1 MGKTVKY
8 SVRNYKE
15 GDETALAKILSE
27 CFGPITPKQ
36 LLRWYSL
43 EKVGPEDVFIAEV
56 DGEPVSTVE
65 IISRKLHVGEK
76 TYLKTA
82 AIAGVCTDSDYRKK
96 GIATNLMRKALD
108 LKKSKGVSSASLYTE
123 FDNPA
128 RRVYERLGFIDLTA
142 FRTFI
147 KYLDFHSFFTNWI
160 RIRNRRLKD
169 SKIAKRKLEGWQKT
183 IVINIEEV
191 GALSFQF
198 KKGRL
203 TVLRK
208 SPKKP
213 DIEFST
219 DLQTYTKIWWNVLP
233 WEKAIKD
240 KRILLKKGEKED
252 IELFKRFLHWRW
264 ED

>member
-1 MGKTVKY
+1 MSKPAKY
-8 SVRNYKE
+8 SVRNYKK
-15 GDETALAKILSE
+15 GDEIGLAKILSE

-36 LLRWYSL
+36 LLQWYSR
-43 EKVGPEDVFIAEV
+43 ERVDPNDVFVAEA
-56 DGEPVSTVE
+56 DGELVSTVE
-65 IISRKLHVGEK
+65 IISRKLLVGEK
-76 TYLKTA
+76 IYLRTG

-96 GIATNLMRKALD
+96 GIATNVMRRALD

-123 FDNPA
+123 LDNPA

-160 RIRNRRLKD
+160 RLRNRRLKD
-169 SKIAKRKLEGWQKT
+169 SKIAKRKLEGWEKT
-183 IVINIEEV
+183 IVIYIKEV

-198 KKGRL
+198 KKGRFR
-203 TVLRK
+203 VLRK
-208 SPKKP
+208 IPKRV

-233 WEKAIKD
+233 WEKAVKD
-240 KRILLKKGEKED
+240 KRLILKQGESKD
-252 IELFKRFLHWRW
+252 LELFRRFLNWRW